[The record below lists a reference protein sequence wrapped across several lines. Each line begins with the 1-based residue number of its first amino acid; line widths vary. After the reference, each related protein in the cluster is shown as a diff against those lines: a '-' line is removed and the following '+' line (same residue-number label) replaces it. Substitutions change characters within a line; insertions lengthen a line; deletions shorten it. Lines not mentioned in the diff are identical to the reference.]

1 MGRNTCA
8 KFNDRP
14 ASQTDDVTLSLFL
27 PSTSLCHYGYGSH
40 TSPPENSAILRPE
53 SISVSLSALVLR
65 GYKKAVLS
73 TYKKAAV
80 LSTYKKAVSVI
91 DVLGGVIDHGGL
103 S

>member
-1 MGRNTCA
+1 M
-8 KFNDRP
+8 
-14 ASQTDDVTLSLFL
+14 
-27 PSTSLCHYGYGSH
+27 
-40 TSPPENSAILRPE
+40 
-53 SISVSLSALVLR
+53 R